1 MTEVI
6 IVASRRGAWT
16 VGRWVKNSS
25 QTFRSGATAQAA
37 AQQLGDAIARGGKPA
52 EVQIL
57 MRDGSVAERFLFPA
71 LRGPEAKK
79 GAP

>member
-6 IVASRRGAWT
+6 IVAPSRGAWT
-16 VGRWVKNSS
+16 VGQWAKNRP

-37 AQQLGDAIARGGKPA
+37 ARQLGDAIARGGKPA

-57 MRDGSVAERFLFPA
+57 MRDGSVAERFVFPA
-71 LRGPEAKK
+71 LSDPEKS
-79 GAP
+79 AP